1 MSTEALERIAAR
13 LDALERKIDAMGHNG
28 GSGSALSAS
37 TLEGRL
43 AARIDR
49 IETLVDTFGTFAER
63 LPVVADAAATGASW
77 AWSQAEQRGVD
88 PIATGQRAAALG
100 LTLAHPDNLALAER
114 LLASKANLVLALDAL
129 DAIDPAD
136 VEIVVKQGSSL
147 TKTLAAVLRAP
158 ELARLL
164 QAGADPGALGTAEA
178 ATTALVETR
187 KQPVE
192 PVGLFGALKK
202 MGDPDVQR
210 AVGFTL
216 ALAKRFGQ
224 LLGR

>member
-13 LDALERKIDAMGHNG
+13 LHALEHKIDAL
-28 GSGSALSAS
+28 SGSERGQV
-37 TLEGRL
+37 LETRL
-43 AARIDR
+43 ADRIDR
-49 IETLVDTFGTFAER
+49 IEAMVDAFGTFAER
-63 LPVVADAAATGASW
+63 LPVITDAAATGASW
-77 AWSQAEQRGVD
+77 AWSQAEQRGID
-88 PIATGQRAAALG
+88 PIATGQKAAELG
-100 LTLAHPDNLALAER
+100 LVMALPENLALAER
-114 LLASKANLVLALDAL
+114 LVASRSMLKLALDAL
-129 DAIDPAD
+129 DTVDPAD
-136 VEIVVKQGSSL
+136 LEVVAKQGASL
-147 TKTLAAVLRAP
+147 THTLAAVLRAP

-164 QAGADPGALGTAEA
+164 TAGADPGALGTAEA

-187 KQPVE
+187 KGPVE
-192 PVGLFGALKK
+192 PVGMFGALRK